1 MQHFNQTRNVTKFQ
15 GSKNLCHV
23 YKWQIFFV
31 MYISDKF
38 SVNELLIFHHISK
51 VNTWYCVAYVA
62 IITLFWFVTF
72 INTYTSAHKRA
83 HTHTH
88 THTHTHQI
96 KILHFFEKIAKSNA
110 RAIETILVREVWYK
124 RNSSFLMKTSDLIKI
139 LGELREID

>member
-88 THTHTHQI
+88 THTRTHTHTHTRLKFYIFLKRSRNQMHEQ
-96 KILHFFEKIAKSNA
+96 LRQYWSAK
-110 RAIETILVREVWYK
+110 
-124 RNSSFLMKTSDLIKI
+124 FDTS
-139 LGELREID
+139 EIQVF